1 MYIWRFLI
9 VFGYNGKLSDR
20 VKENLGEPTECG
32 QKTKFLEE
40 SVKGDIEISLDS
52 TVCNNISD

>member
-1 MYIWRFLI
+1 MGANRL
-9 VFGYNGKLSDR
+9 
-20 VKENLGEPTECG
+20 TECG

-52 TVCNNISD
+52 NVSILHIPAI